1 MTLFEQWLDE
11 EITIGYDDLKV
22 KRRETLNRAE
32 YQIAKEAFEA
42 GLDAGLEAVYDSAL
56 SRPYKAPLA

>member
-1 MTLFEQWLDE
+1 MTAFEQWLDE

-32 YQIAKEAFEA
+32 YFIAKEAFEV
-42 GLDAGLEAVYDSAL
+42 GLEIGWNKGWSGECL
-56 SRPYKAPLA
+56 